1 MWSNLLGV
9 LVRVGAPPCITAIR
23 SSQFF
28 PNYIPSFQSAKYIIS
43 STTMKQFAL
52 VLALILSVAIL
63 TRGELNEIV
72 SRADSTPGFMDKG
85 LCDGVAAICQD
96 CCAAT
101 STSEACSTWRDT
113 GIDWDN
119 EGTSNFWN
127 LFGAFDSRQI
137 CTDLSTRASQRI
149 DQELREK
156 CNVQRNPCR
165 TINSDFNNA
174 RNKRNCDSPQCLFFF
189 LFCSIE
195 CTQISCIYDL
205 NCDA

>member
-1 MWSNLLGV
+1 LHYGRLIV
-9 LVRVGAPPCITAIR
+9 TI
-23 SSQFF
+23 F
-28 PNYIPSFQSAKYIIS
+28 PNCIHPSLQSSAKRIIG
-43 STTMKQFAL
+43 STTMKQFVL

-72 SRADSTPGFMDKG
+72 SRADTPGFMDKR
-85 LCDGVAAICQD
+85 LCEGVAAICQD

-101 STSEACSTWRDT
+101 SGSEACSTWRDT
-113 GIDWDN
+113 GINWDN

-137 CTDLSTRASQRI
+137 CNDLSTRASQRI
-149 DQELREK
+149 EEELVK
-156 CNVQRNPCR
+156 SCNVQRNPCR

-174 RNKRNCDSPQCLFFF
+174 QNKRNCDSPKCLFFF

-205 NCDA
+205 NCDK